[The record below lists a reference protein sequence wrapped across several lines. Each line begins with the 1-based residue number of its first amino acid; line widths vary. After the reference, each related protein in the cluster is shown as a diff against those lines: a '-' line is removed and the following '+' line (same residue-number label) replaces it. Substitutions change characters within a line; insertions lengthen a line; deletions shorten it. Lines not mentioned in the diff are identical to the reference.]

1 MSKIENSVKEFF
13 NSYPEAAVEE
23 GVRLEAED
31 FEEMSWSTRLLL
43 PRWYRNL
50 LQAYPISEMNLGIP
64 FDFGQ
69 PKLQGRPMEK
79 LPLLDITFNSP
90 DEIEDYSREA
100 EPGNTLFKAGYICF
114 ARDESSSGDELFFNA
129 LRKDPTI
136 YLVSHEDGDSARA
149 LIKNSTI
156 IAKSFSSL
164 FQNAKVSNF
173 DRVLPE
179 AMKAEA
185 LGSVQA
191 LLESV
196 SGFLGS
202 LGIEPQKAS
211 ELLQQPNEAITE
223 ADPIKAINLL
233 TSNLSELKIEI
244 PKSLFEQFLS
254 CYKTCGLHIGE
265 LCDLEDLAQE

>member
-13 NSYPEAAVEE
+13 NSYPEAADE
-23 GVRLEAED
+23 GVRLDNED

-43 PRWYRNL
+43 PRWYKSL
-50 LQAYPISEMNLGIP
+50 LKAYPISEMNLGIP
-64 FDFGQ
+64 FDFEQ

-136 YLVSHEDGDSARA
+136 YLVSHEDGESARA
-149 LIKNSTI
+149 LIKNATI
-156 IAKSFSSL
+156 ITKSFSSL

-185 LGSVQA
+185 LKSTKGLIESVA
-191 LLESV
+191 GFLESQA
-196 SGFLGS
+196 
-202 LGIEPQKAS
+202 IQTEKAT

-223 ADPIKAINLL
+223 SEPIRAINLL
-233 TSNLSELKIEI
+233 TSNLTELKIKI
-244 PKSLFEQFLS
+244 PKALYEQFLS
-254 CYKTCGLHIGE
+254 CYETCDLHIGE
-265 LCDLEDLAQE
+265 LCDLEDLVQE